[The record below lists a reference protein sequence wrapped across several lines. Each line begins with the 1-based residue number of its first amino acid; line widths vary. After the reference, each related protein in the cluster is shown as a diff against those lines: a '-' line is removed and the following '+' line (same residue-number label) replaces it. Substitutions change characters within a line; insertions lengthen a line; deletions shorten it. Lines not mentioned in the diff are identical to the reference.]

1 MKGWVLM
8 KKSLA
13 GLVTVIFVMI
23 LTVTGCTSSKWVA
36 KVNGTVIGLD
46 QYNTRVNDAKVIYEK
61 QQVDFTT
68 EDGKE
73 TLIKLKKQILECMI
87 LNEIISQE
95 VQKLKLKTDD
105 PKISEKE
112 IEIKQGFDTEE
123 QFQERLKWTGM
134 TESDLQNYLSL
145 NQKISS
151 DTELTEDDIKAYYE
165 KNYDQVKASHI
176 LVDTEEE
183 ANEIIVQL
191 KEGAN
196 FEQLAK
202 EKSIDEGSKSSGGEL
217 GYFSRGQMIPEF
229 EKAAFEQK
237 VGEYSGRPVK
247 TEYGYH
253 IILVEEYKQASAA
266 DLAAKKDIVATAAI
280 NARID
285 NYIRE
290 LRDNAKIEYAEEYKP
305 ETSEPA
311 K

>member
-1 MKGWVLM
+1 M

-176 LVDTEEE
+176 LVDTEE
-183 ANEIIVQL
+183 
-191 KEGAN
+191 
-196 FEQLAK
+196 
-202 EKSIDEGSKSSGGEL
+202 
-217 GYFSRGQMIPEF
+217 
-229 EKAAFEQK
+229 
-237 VGEYSGRPVK
+237 
-247 TEYGYH
+247 
-253 IILVEEYKQASAA
+253 
-266 DLAAKKDIVATAAI
+266 
-280 NARID
+280 
-285 NYIRE
+285 
-290 LRDNAKIEYAEEYKP
+290 
-305 ETSEPA
+305 
-311 K
+311 

>member
-1 MKGWVLM
+1 
-8 KKSLA
+8 
-13 GLVTVIFVMI
+13 
-23 LTVTGCTSSKWVA
+23 
-36 KVNGTVIGLD
+36 
-46 QYNTRVNDAKVIYEK
+46 
-61 QQVDFTT
+61 
-68 EDGKE
+68 
-73 TLIKLKKQILECMI
+73 
-87 LNEIISQE
+87 
-95 VQKLKLKTDD
+95 
-105 PKISEKE
+105 
-112 IEIKQGFDTEE
+112 
-123 QFQERLKWTGM
+123 
-134 TESDLQNYLSL
+134 NYLSL